1 MSWPSWGYQGIDLWV
16 HHSAHVCWLLFSHMW
31 ALRSTCV
38 SFSSHRLWL
47 KKKKAYS
54 TQVRGC
60 WTWNQCLKTFAISG
74 HSVSTM
80 FSKSH
85 PMIQMTIPGS
95 CFNYS
100 WFFFFSFLS
109 HARFSLKLYIKTLP
123 PFTQGHPII
132 KFYLGFWR
140 ELEHLSKKKRFG
152 GFGFLLLQPI

>member
-1 MSWPSWGYQGIDLWV
+1 MALLGLPRDWSLGTSLCTRVLASLFTYVGSPFHL
-16 HHSAHVCWLLFSHMW
+16 CELLFPSAM
-31 ALRSTCV
+31 V
-38 SFSSHRLWL
+38 